1 MIVEIASTIG
11 ILPDNVKEK
20 MLANVTEPL
29 DKVKEAIEQR
39 KEALKNKMQAQNII
53 ILFWLCHRTYSSYAY
68 K

>member
-39 KEALKNKMQAQNII
+39 KEALKIKCLAMTS
-53 ILFWLCHRTYSSYAY
+53 REVMT
-68 K
+68 